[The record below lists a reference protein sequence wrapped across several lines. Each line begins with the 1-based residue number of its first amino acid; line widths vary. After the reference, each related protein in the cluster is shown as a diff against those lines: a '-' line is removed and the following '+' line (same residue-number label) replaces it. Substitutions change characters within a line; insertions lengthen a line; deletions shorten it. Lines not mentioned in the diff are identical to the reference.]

1 MTMCEA
7 LSNSGESTCQNT
19 PSFELANQQNSNHT
33 PQSLNA
39 KMLSLPL
46 LAPQNVNL
54 SIFDCTETIL
64 TRSQEYSFF
73 LSPHLRPPSSDSPH
87 TSSTDTNA
95 AQQSRRLNQ
104 QSSAPTRQSLAQL
117 LADEQAIS
125 HRKHNIRRFGAGW
138 IKPPGVAKTLQ
149 AETEE
154 KAEREEQEQ
163 LQRREQMM
171 MDMQAQQEAE
181 EARNR
186 AAEAAEAEAEGE
198 AEEERDLDEEIPDAD
213 EEEEDEDE
221 DEDITDS
228 DEEEEEDEEEQS
240 ELQSELQ
247 HSQMHHSEIPVAE
260 DITFNEESMFADT
273 SIAALDEES
282 REQERYR
289 HLQEAELTGVAQD
302 EFDLGI
308 ERDLDDSV
316 PEAGSY
322 QHTDSELEDSDE
334 DSDEEEEEEQSG
346 LESQEDEQS
355 EMVGAVMQRSR
366 SSLLSRDVSSLLDS
380 SFVTSSPA
388 PIGRLRSAGHRP
400 NQR

>member
-1 MTMCEA
+1 
-7 LSNSGESTCQNT
+7 
-19 PSFELANQQNSNHT
+19 
-33 PQSLNA
+33 
-39 KMLSLPL
+39 
-46 LAPQNVNL
+46 
-54 SIFDCTETIL
+54 
-64 TRSQEYSFF
+64 
-73 LSPHLRPPSSDSPH
+73 
-87 TSSTDTNA
+87 
-95 AQQSRRLNQ
+95 
-104 QSSAPTRQSLAQL
+104 
-117 LADEQAIS
+117 
-125 HRKHNIRRFGAGW
+125 
-138 IKPPGVAKTLQ
+138 
-149 AETEE
+149 
-154 KAEREEQEQ
+154 
-163 LQRREQMM
+163 M

-186 AAEAAEAEAEGE
+186 AAEAAEAEQEGE

-213 EEEEDEDE
+213 EEEEDED
-221 DEDITDS
+221 ITDS
-228 DEEEEEDEEEQS
+228 DEEEEEEEEEQS
-240 ELQSELQ
+240 ELQSEMLQ
-247 HSQMHHSEIPVAE
+247 SQMQHSEIPVAE

-334 DSDEEEEEEQSG
+334 ESDEEEEEEQSG
-346 LESQEDEQS
+346 LEQQEDEQS

-400 NQR
+400 GQR

>member
-1 MTMCEA
+1 
-7 LSNSGESTCQNT
+7 
-19 PSFELANQQNSNHT
+19 
-33 PQSLNA
+33 
-39 KMLSLPL
+39 MLSLPL
-46 LAPQNVNL
+46 LAPQN
-54 SIFDCTETIL
+54 
-64 TRSQEYSFF
+64 EYSFF
-73 LSPHLRPPSSDSPH
+73 LSPHLRPPQPD
-87 TSSTDTNA
+87 TTNANDTNA
-95 AQQSRRLNQ
+95 AQQTRRQTSQ
-104 QSSAPTRQSLAQL
+104 QTSAPTRQSLAQL
-117 LADEQAIS
+117 LADEQAIA

-154 KAEREEQEQ
+154 KAEREEQEA

-186 AAEAAEAEAEGE
+186 AVAAEAEQEAGE
-198 AEEERDLDEEIPDAD
+198 EQPERDLDEEIPDASGED
-213 EEEEDEDE
+213 EEEE
-221 DEDITDS
+221 EDITDS
-228 DEEEEEDEEEQS
+228 DEEESGDGDEEDEDVQS
-240 ELQSELQ
+240 ELQSEMLS
-247 HSQMHHSEIPVAE
+247 HVHSEIPVAE

-302 EFDLGI
+302 ELDLGI

-322 QHTDSELEDSDE
+322 QHTDSELEDSDDDE
-334 DSDEEEEEEQSG
+334 DESEDEGEQSR
-346 LESQEDEQS
+346 LEPQGDEPS

-388 PIGRLRSAGHRP
+388 PAGRLRSAGHRA

>member
-1 MTMCEA
+1 
-7 LSNSGESTCQNT
+7 
-19 PSFELANQQNSNHT
+19 
-33 PQSLNA
+33 
-39 KMLSLPL
+39 MLSLPL
-46 LAPQNVNL
+46 LAPQN
-54 SIFDCTETIL
+54 
-64 TRSQEYSFF
+64 EYSFF
-73 LSPHLRPPSSDSPH
+73 LSPHLRPQSTNDTSNASD
-87 TSSTDTNA
+87 NNV
-95 AQQSRRLNQ
+95 AQQSRRQTSQ
-104 QSSAPTRQSLAQL
+104 QTYAPTRQSLAQL

-154 KAEREEQEQ
+154 KAEREEQEA

-186 AAEAAEAEAEGE
+186 AAAAEEQAEGE
-198 AEEERDLDEEIPDAD
+198 EEQERDLDEEIPDAD
-213 EEEEDEDE
+213 GEEEEEDD

-228 DEEEEEDEEEQS
+228 DEEEDEDDEEEQEEMQS
-240 ELQSELQ
+240 ELQSEML
-247 HSQMHHSEIPVAE
+247 SQMHSEIPVAE
-260 DITFNEESMFADT
+260 DITFNEESMFLDT
-273 SIAALDEES
+273 SMAALDEES

-302 EFDLGI
+302 ELDLGI

-322 QHTDSELEDSDE
+322 QHTDSELEDSDSDDE
-334 DSDEEEEEEQSG
+334 DDEEEEEEEEQSQ
-346 LESQEDEQS
+346 LEPQEEEQS
-355 EMVGAVMQRSR
+355 EIAAPVMPYSR

-400 NQR
+400 HQR